1 MSELPGATP
10 HSLSGAER
18 EVLRCLFFHGPRE
31 DGDIPSKVG
40 RGDLYHRGFVQR
52 GHGWNWL
59 TSAGTDYAIIPLRM
73 DLEKERW
80 LRERA
85 APESVRVISTTAQRC
100 ADIADRH
107 SYEAAQAIRNA
118 FPKEAA

>member
-1 MSELPGATP
+1 MSEALGGTITG
-10 HSLSGAER
+10 SLLSGAER

-59 TSAGTDYAIIPLRM
+59 TSAGTDYAIIPLRF
-73 DLEKERW
+73 DLEKEKW
-80 LRERA
+80 LR
-85 APESVRVISTTAQRC
+85 
-100 ADIADRH
+100 DR
-107 SYEAAQAIRNA
+107 SAAQDALAEQVVELRQQLRVH
-118 FPKEAA
+118 E

>member
-1 MSELPGATP
+1 MSQAPGGTT
-10 HSLSGAER
+10 SSVLSGAER

-80 LRERA
+80 LREREIA
-85 APESVRVISTTAQRC
+85 EAEHAEKLVELRQALRV
-100 ADIADRH
+100 H
-107 SYEAAQAIRNA
+107 E
-118 FPKEAA
+118 